1 MEIICGYKYLVV
13 LVRGALALAL
23 LFFFVHICG
32 YVGVFYCFVLHM
44 KNSMQTQ
51 IINQVNCHL
60 RAKIPVNSPTG
71 KISVFAMHSR
81 I

>member
-1 MEIICGYKYLVV
+1 MEIIRGYKYLVV

-23 LFFFVHICG
+23 LFFVHICG
-32 YVGVFYCFVLHM
+32 YVCVFYCFVLHR

-51 IINQVNCHL
+51 IINQVNCHF